1 MEIKDHLAQKRAE
14 IVNRVV
20 NKIKKISKTGGEPNI
35 HMIIKEIDDFDE
47 YVHCFWGMT
56 WKPESMEYHNYLG

>member
-1 MEIKDHLAQKRAE
+1 M
-14 IVNRVV
+14 VV

-35 HMIIKEIDDFDE
+35 PMIIKEIDDFDE
-47 YVHCFWGMT
+47 YVHRFWGMT